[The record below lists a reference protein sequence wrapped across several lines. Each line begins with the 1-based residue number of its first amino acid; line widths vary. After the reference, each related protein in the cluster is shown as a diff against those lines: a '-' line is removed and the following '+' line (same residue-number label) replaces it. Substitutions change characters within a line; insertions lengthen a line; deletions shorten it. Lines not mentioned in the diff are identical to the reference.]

1 MQKKVLGYTIA
12 VFIILG
18 FLVFIAS
25 TQVLG
30 VPLWWISRNFLPFSV
45 APLESRFDVTI
56 NPEAPIN
63 IGDDVLVT
71 VLNASDKMPVE
82 GAKVSLSKDGEL
94 IHDYYTNASGEVL
107 VEYVGEVTIIE
118 VSKTDFKT
126 VLEAIPHAPDKWVRD
141 QYTAMIIGVVSAV
154 VGSVT
159 TYVLQ
164 SKKTLKPSAR
174 HNR

>member
-1 MQKKVLGYTIA
+1 MRKKVLGYIIA
-12 VFIILG
+12 IFVIIG
-18 FLVFIAS
+18 FLAFIAS

-30 VPLWWISRNFLPFSV
+30 VPLWWIFRNSVPFSV
-45 APLESRFDVTI
+45 TPLESRFDVTI

-82 GAKVSLSKDGEL
+82 EAKVSLQKDGEH
-94 IHDYYTNASGEVL
+94 IYDYYTNASGKVI

-141 QYTAMIIGVVSAV
+141 QYTSMGIGIISAV
-154 VGSVT
+154 IGSLT

-164 SKKTLKPSAR
+164 SKRKR
-174 HNR
+174 

>member
-1 MQKKVLGYTIA
+1 MHRRVLGYTIA
-12 VFIILG
+12 VLLILG

-30 VPLWWISRNFLPFSV
+30 VPLWWIFRNFVPFSV
-45 APLESRFDVTI
+45 TPLESRFDVTI

-82 GAKVSLSKDGEL
+82 DAMISLQKDGNH
-94 IHDYYTNASGEVL
+94 IHDYYTNASGEAL
-107 VEYVGEVTIIE
+107 IEYVGEVTIIE

-159 TYVLQ
+159 TYLLQ
-164 SKKTLKPSAR
+164 SNKNTKTKR
-174 HNR
+174 KT